1 MLLLNDSRS
10 FANNVKAI
18 IVMSSGMNSEKAVL
32 WVERWASITID
43 VPEVECPPR
52 YEISNFGRLRSF
64 QNNEKGEIIRGSV
77 IQGYRS
83 LNIRLPKGKSFNR
96 YVHKLVAENFVQKPS
111 LDHRFVIHLDFDK
124 VSNHFENLRWV
135 TKDEMVAHNK
145 NNPAVINKSIP
156 TRTKNYKLTEIK
168 VKMIKKML
176 QNESTRLKMIA
187 KQFGITHTQ
196 LNRIRSGENWG
207 YVKAD

>member
-1 MLLLNDSRS
+1 
-10 FANNVKAI
+10 
-18 IVMSSGMNSEKAVL
+18 MSNGMNSEKAIL
-32 WVERWASITID
+32 WAEKWTPIVID
-43 VPEVECPPR
+43 VEGLEHPPR
-52 YEISNFGRLRSF
+52 YEVSNFGRLRSF
-64 QNNEKGEIIRGSV
+64 QNNEKGEIIKGSV

-96 YVHKLVAENFVQKPS
+96 YVHKLVAETFVEKQSP
-111 LDHRFVIHLDFDK
+111 DHKFVIHLDFDK
-124 VSNHFENLRWV
+124 QSNHFENLKWA

-145 NNPAVINKSIP
+145 LNPAVINKPIP
-156 TRTKNYKLTEIK
+156 RRTKNYKLTESK

-176 QNESTRLKMIA
+176 QHDSTRLKMIA

-207 YVKAD
+207 YVTID